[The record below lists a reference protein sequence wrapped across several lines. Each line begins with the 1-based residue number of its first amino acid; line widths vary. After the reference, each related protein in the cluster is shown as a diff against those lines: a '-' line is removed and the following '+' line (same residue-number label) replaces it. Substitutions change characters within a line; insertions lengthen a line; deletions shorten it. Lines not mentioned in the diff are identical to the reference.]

1 MPAIINSSPECVTNV
16 EGAKPADDAADFI
29 IQANYQDCAGFMTF
43 GPGTTYGEGGTSAAT
58 SYYVLTWLGIAVMVL
73 VFVAWIVYREPAADC
88 LRREQRA
95 EPRHRT
101 ATTARNTITGRQRM
115 SRQIEFPPNQ
125 THKKSFEM
133 AMLAFSIICA
143 IVVLVIV
150 LFTNIGNEFR
160 PTV

>member
-1 MPAIINSSPECVTNV
+1 MPAIINSAPDCITHV
-16 EGAKPADDAADFI
+16 EGAKPADDTADFI
-29 IQANYQDCAGFMTF
+29 LQANYQDCAGFMTF
-43 GPGTTYGEGGTSAAT
+43 GPGTTYGDGGASAAT
-58 SYYVLTWLGIAVMVL
+58 SYYVLTWLGIVGHGAGLRGL
-73 VFVAWIVYREPAADC
+73 VHLREPAAGR

-101 ATTARNTITGRQRM
+101 ATTARNTVTGRQRM